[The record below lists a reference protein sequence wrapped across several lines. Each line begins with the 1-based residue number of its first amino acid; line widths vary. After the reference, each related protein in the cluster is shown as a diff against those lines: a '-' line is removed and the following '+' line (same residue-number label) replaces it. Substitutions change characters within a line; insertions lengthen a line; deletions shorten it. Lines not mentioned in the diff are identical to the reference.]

1 MVIWRLCDCLLR
13 GEQISIFL
21 IIVWYVNWNSLAI
34 DLLHHNFLI
43 SNYFHI
49 CTLLLCPWHTFY
61 FINIIIVCCMYLY
74 QSTWADLTW
83 LDLTRL
89 DLTCRSS
96 SYATIVCCISILI
109 YCTLHYH
116 SVWWFYT
123 LSLYA
128 CVHLVIFH
136 LTLHHLVSCIMLCST
151 TSHTILYFSTVS
163 FCMVFQ

>member
-1 MVIWRLCDCLLR
+1 MCAACICISRL
-13 GEQISIFL
+13 E
-21 IIVWYVNWNSLAI
+21 
-34 DLLHHNFLI
+34 
-43 SNYFHI
+43 
-49 CTLLLCPWHTFY
+49 
-61 FINIIIVCCMYLY
+61 
-74 QSTWADLTW
+74 LTW
-83 LDLTRL
+83 LDLTWL

-163 FCMVFQ
+163 FCMVFHQSNRFDMTTLIMIIMLYYIWFDYVSFDFLSLLVILCVSVCVILHTCIICEYLV